1 MTMIPTMIRVN
12 GQAEP
17 LGVASVAELLA
28 GRGIG
33 PETPAVAVA
42 LNGAVVRRAQ
52 WADTPLNPGDELE
65 IVRPFQGG

>member
-1 MTMIPTMIRVN
+1 MIPTMIRVN

-17 LGVASVAELLA
+17 LDAASVAELLA
-28 GRGIG
+28 ARGIG
-33 PETPAVAVA
+33 PDTAAVAVA

-52 WADTPLNPGDELE
+52 WAETPLRAGDALE

>member
-1 MTMIPTMIRVN
+1 MTMIQVN

-17 LGVASVAELLA
+17 LGAASVAGLLA
-28 GRGIG
+28 ARGIG
-33 PETPAVAVA
+33 PDTPAVAVA

-52 WADTPLNPGDELE
+52 WAETPLNPGDALE

>member
-1 MTMIPTMIRVN
+1 MTVIPSMIRVN

-17 LGVASVAELLA
+17 LGAASVAELLLA
-28 GRGIG
+28 RGIG
-33 PETPAVAVA
+33 LDAPAVAVA

-52 WADTPLNPGDELE
+52 WAKTSLKPGDALE

>member
-1 MTMIPTMIRVN
+1 MTMIRVN

-17 LGVASVAELLA
+17 LGAASVAELLA

-33 PETPAVAVA
+33 PEAPAVAVA
-42 LNGAVVRRAQ
+42 LNGAVVRRTQ